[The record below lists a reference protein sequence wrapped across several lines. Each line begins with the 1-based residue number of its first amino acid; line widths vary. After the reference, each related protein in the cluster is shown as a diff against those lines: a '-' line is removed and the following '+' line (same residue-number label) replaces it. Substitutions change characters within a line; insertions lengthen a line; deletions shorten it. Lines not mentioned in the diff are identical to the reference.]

1 MITLVPPYRNR
12 RTSETAERFHHTVE
26 TVDSTERGK
35 PVKPPPAW
43 REGRLRM
50 GSNRLRA
57 GEKPGGNRSMG
68 VSFGVVS
75 GVGRGVEGNRPGME
89 PKVTDTVSVR
99 PAVASGSSVRVQ
111 DAHVGAEATCNVPEH
126 VARSLEHS
134 DCKTKAPVMRREE
147 QRDER
152 LNL

>member
-12 RTSETAERFHHTVE
+12 RTSETAEWFHHTVE

-89 PKVTDTVSVR
+89 PKVTDPGVR
-99 PAVASGSSVRVQ
+99 
-111 DAHVGAEATCNVPEH
+111 
-126 VARSLEHS
+126 
-134 DCKTKAPVMRREE
+134 
-147 QRDER
+147 
-152 LNL
+152 